1 MIKTVIVEDDPMVAE
16 INRRYLEQIEGFELV
31 EMAGT
36 IEAALFILEK
46 KLLIRFLN
54 F

>member
-31 EMAGT
+31 GMAWNYRSCP
-36 IEAALFILEK
+36 IYP
-46 KLLIRFLN
+46 
-54 F
+54 